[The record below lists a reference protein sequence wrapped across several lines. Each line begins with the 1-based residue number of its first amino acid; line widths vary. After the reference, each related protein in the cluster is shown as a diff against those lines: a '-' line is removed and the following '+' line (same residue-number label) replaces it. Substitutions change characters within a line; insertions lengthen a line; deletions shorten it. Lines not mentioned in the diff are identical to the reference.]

1 MNMIERYVER
11 MMAESTPERPLWNIE
26 KIKEGKVNGWN
37 YIDGCMMIAL
47 LNMHRITGEGVPCV
61 VIVIPCRYCHSG
73 VCVCKMDDIENA
85 KKLAFAV
92 LEDMQTC

>member
-47 LNMHRITGEGVPCV
+47 LNMHRITGQE
-61 VIVIPCRYCHSG
+61 RYY
-73 VCVCKMDDIENA
+73 E
-85 KKLAFAV
+85 FAEHY
-92 LEDMQTC
+92 LD